1 MAQHPFMLDKSVILR
16 QLPLFGDLNFF
27 ERRLVLDA
35 TELLQIKRG
44 QPIYRQGD
52 PADAFYAIVSGRV
65 ETLVDRDGEPHPLEI
80 LYRGKYFGLISL
92 LTGEPHS
99 VTARAATDVLLVR
112 IDRVRFHQL
121 LEGIPRLSLDLNRAL
136 SRRLKRKDLHVKSVF
151 ESTICAVFA
160 AQGAL
165 RPASLYFLNL
175 GLGLFDQTRKRVICV
190 DAGGPDSC
198 LSDLL
203 GLEAG
208 AGLVC
213 RPSFPPLEEI
223 LKQVVHREEEGL
235 DVLRLQPDPSG
246 KWDASFIVSVLT
258 TLINDYHY
266 CLVFGASHL
275 GPEAS
280 RVLTQADV
288 VHLVSST
295 DQEMLRGMTR
305 SMAAWGLW
313 QDAEFK
319 RHTKLVLLEERHVH
333 GQGEKLASLPPEVI
347 FHQPVYA
354 TLPYVEE
361 GQYHLLDRLYT
372 EGYARV
378 VRRVARQVGEVMV
391 GLALGSGSAMGIAH
405 IGVLKVLEEEGVDID
420 FVGGS
425 SIGALIGALWCSGYS
440 AFEVEKI
447 ILENRSRKYLFGW
460 DDLGFPLRG
469 LLKGR
474 HIYRFLDRYLGD
486 MTFHDIKRPFKVVAC
501 DAMGMKSVVFDSGRL
516 KDAVMASVAIPGVI
530 EPFRIADHYYID
542 GGVLNP
548 LPTDVCLDAGVEKV
562 LAVNVLPSGDDFER
576 TCELAK
582 RRQAGSFSRFRAVAA
597 FQRFLR
603 RRVIGFFKPNIF
615 DVIVSTV
622 QSMEYLLA
630 RSSALSQADVVLHPD
645 LTDVSWSDFKNIE
658 DLVRRGE
665 EEARRHLWEIKEL
678 ALRTG

>member
-1 MAQHPFMLDKSVILR
+1 MIDKSVILR
-16 QLPLFGDLNFF
+16 QLPLFGELNFF

-35 TELLQIKRG
+35 AELLQIKRG

-65 ETLVDRDGEPHPLEI
+65 ETLVERDGQLCLLEI

-112 IDRVRFHQL
+112 IDRERFQQL

-136 SRRLKRKDLHVKSVF
+136 SRRLKRKDLHPKFVF
-151 ESTICAVFA
+151 ESTICAVYGA
-160 AQGAL
+160 AEVL

-175 GLGLFDQTRKRVICV
+175 GVGLFDQTRKKVICV

-198 LSDLL
+198 LPGLM
-203 GLEAG
+203 GLEEG

-213 RPSFPPLEEI
+213 RSSFPPFEEI
-223 LKQVVHREEEGL
+223 MKAIVRREEDGL
-235 DVLRLQPDPSG
+235 DVLRLLPDPKG
-246 KWDASFIVSVLT
+246 KWDVSFIVSVLT

-266 CLVFGASHL
+266 CLVLVSPQL
-275 GPEAS
+275 DQEAA

-295 DQEMLRGMTR
+295 DQEMLRGMTKR
-305 SMAAWGLW
+305 MDAWGLW

-319 RHTKLVLLEERHVH
+319 KRTKLVLLEERHVH
-333 GQGEKLASLPPEVI
+333 GQGQELSSLQPEVI

-354 TLPYVEE
+354 TLPHVEE
-361 GQYHLLDRLYT
+361 REYRVLDRRYY
-372 EGYARV
+372 EAYARV
-378 VRRVARQVGEVMV
+378 VRRVARQIGEVQV
-391 GLALGSGSAMGIAH
+391 GLALGSGSAMGISH

-420 FVGGS
+420 FVCGS
-425 SIGALIGALWCSGYS
+425 SIGALIGALWCCGYS

-447 ILENRSRKYLFGW
+447 ILENRRRRYLFGW
-460 DDLGFPLRG
+460 DDLAFPLRG

-516 KDAVMASVAIPGVI
+516 KDAVMASVAIPGI
-530 EPFRIADHYYID
+530 FEPFRIADHYYID
-542 GGVLNP
+542 GGVLDP
-548 LPTDVCLDAGVEKV
+548 LPTDVCLDSGMEKIV
-562 LAVNVLPSGDDFER
+562 AVNVLPSADDFER
-576 TCELAK
+576 TYELRK
-582 RRQAGSFSRFRAVAA
+582 KERSKSLSRRRAVAA
-597 FQRFLR
+597 WQRFFR
-603 RRVIGFFKPNIF
+603 RHVIGFFEPNIF

-630 RSSALSQADVVLHPD
+630 QANAMSQSDVVLHPD
-645 LTDVSWSDFKNIE
+645 VTAVPWADFKNVE

-665 EEARRHLWEIKEL
+665 EETRRHLWEIKEL
-678 ALRTG
+678 ALRSG